1 MSANTQNMESAY
13 QTDLLHRR
21 NSQEARRERL
31 GVIGQQRNDVEE
43 AISLDREATRLEEQ
57 TARHDDPTTGFR
69 EQVTAAMRGRRTLW
83 TKVIAYL
90 FVGIIDFWLATPDVA
105 ESLANKAMPMVL
117 QGALEGMSEGVS
129 VTPVWLRLCV
139 GLTLTL
145 GFLGATM
152 GLTKLSDT
160 ADQSE
165 TLRAL
170 QPGDDL
176 GYQIIRR
183 TIWVKHAIKA
193 GYMLILLGLFFQ
205 LFSYDLERAKVME
218 EVRSL
223 QQEEFEWTDLGVSLT
238 GSELSTNEA
247 TPATP
252 IASNSGADTSSTFA
266 LAKPALVVYCLLWI
280 CHLVLICLPGV
291 PRDVDLSLA
300 GFNRATIG
308 QKADRLRGREGQ
320 LLRDILLRINESEDH
335 LRDALIREAQPVAA
349 RVNEAARRAAM
360 EVPAN
365 PAVDSASAASG
376 QNYQPGTMREGSAN
390 SPDFAANGF
399 GQNDSTSSYQSNDD
413 EDPYSTIF
421 GRPA

>member
-1 MSANTQNMESAY
+1 MGTAY
-13 QTDLLHRR
+13 QAELLNRR
-21 NSQEARRERL
+21 NSQQARRERL
-31 GVIGQQRNDVEE
+31 SVIGQQRNDVEE
-43 AISLDREATRLEEQ
+43 AISLDREAARLEEQ
-57 TARHDDPTTGFR
+57 NARHDDPTTGFSD
-69 EQVTAAMRGRRTLW
+69 QVANAKRGRRTLW
-83 TKVIAYL
+83 MKVIAYI

-105 ESLANKAMPMVL
+105 EALANKAMPMVL
-117 QGALEGMSEGVS
+117 QGAVEGISESVS
-129 VTPVWLRLCV
+129 VTPVWLRICV

-152 GLTKLSDT
+152 GLTKLSDST
-160 ADQSE
+160 EQREA
-165 TLRAL
+165 LRAL

-176 GYQIIRR
+176 GYQTIRR
-183 TIWVKHAIKA
+183 AIWGKRAIKA
-193 GYMLILLGLFFQ
+193 GYMLVLVGLFSQ

-247 TPATP
+247 TPADHMAT
-252 IASNSGADTSSTFA
+252 SSGAETSSTFA

-280 CHLVLICLPGV
+280 CHLVLVCLPGV
-291 PRDVDLSLA
+291 PRDTDLSLA
-300 GFNRATIG
+300 GFKRAPMG
-308 QKADRLRGREGQ
+308 QKSDRLREREGQ
-320 LLRDILLRINESEDH
+320 LLRDILLRINESEEQ

-349 RVNEAARRAAM
+349 RVNQAARRAAM

-365 PAVDSASAASG
+365 SGANSVSGANG
-376 QNYQPGTMREGSAN
+376 QNSHPEMMPEASNY
-390 SPDFAANGF
+390 SPDVADNGF
-399 GQNDSTSSYQSNDD
+399 GRNDASSSYEANDD

>member
-1 MSANTQNMESAY
+1 METAY
-13 QTDLLHRR
+13 QADLLHRR
-21 NSQEARRERL
+21 NSQEARRERI

-43 AISLDREATRLEEQ
+43 AISLDREAARLEEQ
-57 TARHDDPTTGFR
+57 NARHDDPTTGFR
-69 EQVTAAMRGRRTLW
+69 DQVTTAKRGRRTLW

-117 QGALEGMSEGVS
+117 QGALEGMSEGIS
-129 VTPVWLRLCV
+129 VTPVWLRICV

-160 ADQSE
+160 TDQRE
-165 TLRAL
+165 ALRAL
-170 QPGDDL
+170 PPGDDL
-176 GYQIIRR
+176 GYQSIRR
-183 TIWVKHAIKA
+183 AIWGKRAIKA
-193 GYMLILLGLFFQ
+193 GYMLVLVGLFSQ

-247 TPATP
+247 TPAV
-252 IASNSGADTSSTFA
+252 SMVNSVGADTSSTFA

-280 CHLVLICLPGV
+280 CHLVLVCLPGV
-291 PRDVDLSLA
+291 PRDADLSLA
-300 GFNRATIG
+300 GFKRATVG

-360 EVPAN
+360 EVPTN
-365 PAVDSASAASG
+365 PAPNSAFAANG
-376 QNYQPGTMREGSAN
+376 QNSQPGTMHEGSAY
-390 SPDFAANGF
+390 SPDVAANGF
-399 GQNDSTSSYQSNDD
+399 GRNDAPASYQSNDD
-413 EDPYSTIF
+413 EDPYSAIF